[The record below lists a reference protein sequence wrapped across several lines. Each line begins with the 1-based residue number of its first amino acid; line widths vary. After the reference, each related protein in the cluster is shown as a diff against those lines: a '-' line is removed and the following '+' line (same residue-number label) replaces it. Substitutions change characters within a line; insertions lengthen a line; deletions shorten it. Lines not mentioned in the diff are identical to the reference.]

1 MTADDRQTID
11 DAWRAEDYEG
21 YVYDDKN
28 WSKADENKAEA
39 IFGIG
44 DRAEWILSYVSG
56 SGKKG
61 AFRKKDPGGSWLYKH
76 KIAAIYIVI
85 IQSMCYTARDKR
97 WFYG

>member
-1 MTADDRQTID
+1 MAADDRQTID

-44 DRAEWILSYVSG
+44 DRTEWIISCASG

-61 AFRKKDPGGSWLYKH
+61 ALRKKRSWRKL
-76 KIAAIYIVI
+76 VV
-85 IQSMCYTARDKR
+85 
-97 WFYG
+97 

>member
-39 IFGIG
+39 ILGIV
-44 DRAEWILSYVSG
+44 DRAE
-56 SGKKG
+56 
-61 AFRKKDPGGSWLYKH
+61 
-76 KIAAIYIVI
+76 
-85 IQSMCYTARDKR
+85 
-97 WFYG
+97 